1 MEKTVEEIKKEE
13 LDRTKHFTKRQMNI
27 YVRTIKLIRFFFL
40 EKVLWFISI
49 IPFVIIP
56 SLAVYFGFFD
66 FDIATI
72 ITILLTHLLYWKFY
86 GKKET
91 DILINESTPELDQ
104 LILILE
110 EIRNERFN

>member
-1 MEKTVEEIKKEE
+1 MEKTSEEIKKEE
-13 LDRTKHFTKRQMNI
+13 LVRTKDFTKRQMNI

-49 IPFVIIP
+49 IPFIIIP
-56 SLAVYFGFFD
+56 SLAVYFGIFD

>member
-1 MEKTVEEIKKEE
+1 MEKTSEEIKKEE
-13 LDRTKHFTKRQMNI
+13 LVRTKDFTKRQMNI

-49 IPFVIIP
+49 IPFIIIP

>member
-1 MEKTVEEIKKEE
+1 MKKTSEEIKKEE

-49 IPFVIIP
+49 IPFIIIP